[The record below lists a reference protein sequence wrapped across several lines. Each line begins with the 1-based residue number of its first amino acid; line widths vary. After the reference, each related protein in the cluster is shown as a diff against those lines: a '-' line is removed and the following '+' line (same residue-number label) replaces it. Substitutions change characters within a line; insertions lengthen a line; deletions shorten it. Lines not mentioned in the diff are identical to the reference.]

1 MSRNGSERLP
11 PLGEDHEPPAPSFP
25 PGLTTTG
32 RTIRRRR
39 IFPKSDQSTS
49 ADLNTLNTGENDD
62 LSFLK
67 TQASIS
73 WYFKKSE
80 MQANSKNAALGPST
94 PEEPAMADKAPV
106 PVSVSSCSE
115 KSLSSNGVILA
126 CRQESNGASNLEM
139 VPKSP
144 VTGKP
149 MENHRPEN
157 SNKIIPQGDQGS
169 GLLTGPRLNM
179 ISRVVKSISEDVLD
193 HTLAYSYEELKT
205 CAIDSEEAE
214 QRLLGRIRGAVTV
227 AVQRGA
233 TETNV
238 QVAGLQES
246 EEDHASNEGSNITV
260 AICPACRFEEGI
272 PWSRMKN
279 HPANH

>member
-169 GLLTGPRLNM
+169 GLVDMEQFTYNGRRSQYKNYGVTLMADSWIHNQPQEDGTYPKIHFDYDQQLTGPRLNM

-205 CAIDSEEAE
+205 CQDHGY
-214 QRLLGRIRGAVTV
+214 LVTGV
-227 AVQRGA
+227 
-233 TETNV
+233 
-238 QVAGLQES
+238 
-246 EEDHASNEGSNITV
+246 
-260 AICPACRFEEGI
+260 
-272 PWSRMKN
+272 
-279 HPANH
+279 